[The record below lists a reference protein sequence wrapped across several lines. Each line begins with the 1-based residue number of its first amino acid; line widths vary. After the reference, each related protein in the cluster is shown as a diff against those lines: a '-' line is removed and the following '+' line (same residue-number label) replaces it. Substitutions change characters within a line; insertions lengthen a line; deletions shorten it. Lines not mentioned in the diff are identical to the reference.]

1 MRKLIFSTILCLVEC
16 AAFSASAA
24 SPHASHL
31 SSDVGGV
38 PIGIEIEQIDT
49 NLEDDSLILAGASSM
64 AGAAGGQAGKGILEA
79 SQFGGS
85 DCGAKVNAADAALGK
100 ARGEINVDSSCG
112 TNWTTPVV
120 LGAHHNLKITQTES
134 YVIQGI
140 SFSGN
145 NILDLG
151 GSTIQIAPYS
161 PAKAPTGLFTTYVD
175 NSPASDVTIQN
186 GVLDGNSA
194 NTPSATYCIT
204 HIQTC
209 HPAIE
214 INSKNN
220 GVNAAHGI
228 TIRNIKFQNWNY
240 YPIAIQGFNSYPL
253 PYDIYI
259 LNNEF
264 LNSGGN
270 VIGSSGWDHNFVI
283 RGNVFNN
290 WGAGAVGAPDKHADA
305 IYTIDYTG
313 YNGTSGFDMDIS
325 DNIFITTNV
334 SGSGF
339 GYVAEIGAAGL
350 GWTRNFTFS
359 NNHMNDNG
367 TNYGLT
373 LSGDFFNATISN
385 NVWTSQ
391 CAGEL
396 MGSNI
401 TMTGNNCINGS
412 VTIGP
417 PNYFSSVNNVIATN
431 QITIPGTIG
440 APLTQV
446 NQKAIM
452 AAGYPPLSSP
462 ITRVI
467 KQSAQTFS
475 AAGGSLTTVTFH
487 PRVSAT
493 PPLMVVAGMT
503 GLTTNQYQ
511 NWAFTL
517 ACAAY
522 GGNNG
527 TFIVYSNTATSMS
540 FVNPFAVSETLQS
553 KGDHP
558 AMYGSYCSS
567 GATLTSSSTTA
578 VYLGDFK
585 GGRSL
590 IAGSFNGLVGVP
602 NVSTTDF
609 ANTGNN
615 VTNATVLANSM
626 TAIAINNPSAVS
638 ATAASGAAWTMTLW
652 PLLQNTL
659 IANNAIDM
667 QNSTGDSTA
676 IKIGRGDGGR
686 PGQMIGTTIIGNT
699 ITSSTRTSG
708 AGSTVRGIGL
718 VSQPGITASLDTNIL
733 DNDISNVGIG
743 IFQEDH
749 FMSFNDVTI
758 VGNKL
763 VNIGGG
769 GAITLRTPPTVLRE
783 WNNITSAT
791 QTTENLNGGVT
802 IDSSGNAIFPGKAVF
817 KAYGPSVVYSTA
829 GTRLPS
835 CTSEIKG
842 QQAVVGDATNPTYM
856 GAYKSGGS
864 ITAVVVCSFN
874 GSSYTWLTH

>member
-1 MRKLIFSTILCLVEC
+1 MRKLICSAILCLVEC
-16 AAFSASAA
+16 AAFTASAA
-24 SPHASHL
+24 IPHAGYLNS
-31 SSDVGGV
+31 VVAGM
-38 PIGIEIEQIDT
+38 PIGIDIEPIDT
-49 NLEDDSLILAGASSM
+49 NLEDSSALAGAPAM
-64 AGAAGGQAGKGILEA
+64 AGVAEGQAGKGVLEA
-79 SQFGGS
+79 SQFGGN
-85 DCGAKVNAADAALGK
+85 DCGAKINAADAALGK
-100 ARGEINVDSSCG
+100 ARGEINVDPACG
-112 TNWTTPVV
+112 TNWTTQVV
-120 LGAHHNLKITQTES
+120 LGANHNLKITQTEI

-145 NILDLG
+145 NIVDLG

-161 PAKAPTGLFTTYVD
+161 PIKFPSGFFATYVGD
-175 NSPASDVTIQN
+175 APASNVTIQN
-186 GVLDGNSA
+186 GILDGNSA
-194 NTPSATYCIT
+194 NTPSGAYCLV
-204 HIQTC
+204 HKLNC

-214 INSKNN
+214 ISSNKS
-220 GVNAAHGI
+220 GVNAAHDVKI
-228 TIRNIKFQNWNY
+228 QNIKFQNWSY
-240 YPIAIQGFNSYPL
+240 TPIVVQGFNSYPL

-264 LNSGGN
+264 LNTGGN
-270 VIGSSGWDHNFVI
+270 VIGISGWDHNLVI

-290 WGAGAVGAPDKHADA
+290 WGAGAVGVIDRHADA
-305 IYTIDYTG
+305 IYTYDFTG
-313 YNGTSGFDMDIS
+313 YPGTSGFDMDIS
-325 DNIFITTNV
+325 DNIFNNPTI
-334 SGSGF
+334 SGEGV
-339 GYVAEIGAAGL
+339 GYVTEITAGGL
-350 GWTRNFTFS
+350 GWVRNFTFS

-373 LSGDFFNATISN
+373 LSGNFYNATVTN

-401 TMTGNNCINGS
+401 TMTGNSCINGS

-417 PNYFSSVNNVIATN
+417 PNYFSSINDVIATN
-431 QITIPGTIG
+431 QITIPGRIG

-452 AAGYPPLSSP
+452 AAGYPPLSSA
-462 ITRVI
+462 ITQVI

-475 AAGGSLTTVTFH
+475 AAGGSLTTLTFQ

-517 ACAAY
+517 ACAAN
-522 GGNNG
+522 GGNSG

-558 AMYGSYCSS
+558 ARYGSYCSG
-567 GATLTSSSTTA
+567 GATLTSSPTTA
-578 VYLGDFK
+578 VYLGTFDAHQK
-585 GGRSL
+585 H

-609 ANTGNN
+609 ANTGNI

-667 QNSTGDSTA
+667 QNSTGDSSA
-676 IKIGRGDGGR
+676 IKIGRGDGGT
-686 PGQMIGTTIIGNT
+686 PGQLIGTTIIGNT

-708 AGSTVRGIGL
+708 AGSSVRGIDM
-718 VSQPGITASLDTNIL
+718 VSQSGIATSLDTNIL
-733 DNDISNVGIG
+733 DNDISNVGLG
-743 IFQEDH
+743 IYQEDS

-758 VGNKL
+758 VGNKF
-763 VNIGGG
+763 VKIGGG
-769 GAITLRTPPTVLRE
+769 GAITLRSPPTVLRE

-802 IDSSGNAIFPGKAVF
+802 IDSSGNATFPGKAVF
-817 KAYGPSVVYSTA
+817 KASAPSVVYSAA

-842 QQAVVGDATNPTYM
+842 QQAIVSDANSPTYM

-864 ITAVVVCSFN
+864 ITAVVVCSYN
-874 GSSYTWLTH
+874 GSSYAWLTH